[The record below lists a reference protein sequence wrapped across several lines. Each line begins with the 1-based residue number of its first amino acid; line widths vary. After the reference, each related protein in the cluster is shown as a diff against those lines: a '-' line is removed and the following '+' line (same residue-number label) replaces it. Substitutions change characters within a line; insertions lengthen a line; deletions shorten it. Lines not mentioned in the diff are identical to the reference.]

1 MKKYKLGV
9 VESKFADIIWAN
21 EPLTT
26 AELVAL
32 CERELQW
39 KRTTTYTVL
48 KKLGEYGIF
57 KMQDK
62 IVTSLVSRE
71 DYYAVRSEQFVEET
85 FEGSLPAFIAAFTKR
100 KALTAEEI
108 EEIRNMID
116 TAEQADGKAYLMK
129 RINGG
134 WEGVPAEKD
143 KMADGKAH
151 LMKMSKQADW
161 NAYLSN
167 VQRTDMTII

>member
-21 EPLTT
+21 EPLST

-48 KKLGEYGIF
+48 KKLGEQGIF
-57 KMQDK
+57 KMQNK

-71 DYYAVRSEQFVEET
+71 EYYAAQSEQFVEET
-85 FEGSLPAFIAAFTKR
+85 FAGSLPAFIAAFTKR

-116 TAEQADGKAYLMK
+116 TAQ
-129 RINGG
+129 
-134 WEGVPAEKD
+134 
-143 KMADGKAH
+143 
-151 LMKMSKQADW
+151 
-161 NAYLSN
+161 
-167 VQRTDMTII
+167 